1 VVWSDKAKIG
11 VPELVEAV
19 SQLSRRQHMTAS
31 SDEPDRLV
39 QELQRCET
47 DLQKWLQQ
55 STVNSLWFAVDP
67 VDAMRAAGLGIPEE
81 LLAEMAQTLI
91 SVRDKLHAV
100 AAQPPQRIR
109 GRNRAAPLKQPRA
122 SVA

>member
-1 VVWSDKAKIG
+1 
-11 VPELVEAV
+11 
-19 SQLSRRQHMTAS
+19 MTAS
-31 SDEPDRLV
+31 NDEPDRLV

-81 LLAEMAQTLI
+81 LLAEMAQTLM
-91 SVRDKLHAV
+91 SVRDKLNAV
-100 AAQPPQRIR
+100 AAQPPQRSR
-109 GRNRAAPLKQPRA
+109 GRIQPKPLKQPRA